1 MSYNYKADNWS
12 LGVLVFQLL
21 TGELPPD
28 PPRFERKPTFHAGD
42 FVNRLLRTKPEERM
56 NLKDALD
63 HAWIVNLH

>member
-1 MSYNYKADNWS
+1 MAPKVKPNEKSEILVPYNYKADNWS

-42 FVNRLLRTKPEERM
+42 FVNRLLRTKPE
-56 NLKDALD
+56 NG
-63 HAWIVNLH
+63 